1 MPNESYT
8 PGHSENATSFM
19 ARRSFASHGGFFQP
33 HLRPGL
39 RVLDVGCGPGTIT
52 LGIATIIAP
61 GTVTGVDFGASQV
74 EQAVQN
80 AAGHGSGNARFLTAS
95 CYELPFPDETFD
107 AVFSH
112 ALMEHLTFPGKALA
126 EFHRVLKPG
135 GAIGLCSP
143 DWDGFVVAPPSPE
156 LDTALS
162 AYRMLQTKNGGDVL
176 AGRKLGSYL
185 SAAHFHSVRMQA
197 RYECYSTL
205 PLIGDYLALQLH
217 QAGFVTEAQT
227 LRQWGQ
233 NESGLFAQAWLSA
246 TATK

>member
-19 ARRSFASHGGFFQP
+19 ARRSFASHGGFFHP

-52 LGIATIIAP
+52 LGIATIVTP
-61 GTVTGVDFGASQV
+61 GTVTGVDFGTSQI

-80 AAGHGSGNARFLTAS
+80 AAGHGIGNVRFVTAS

-107 AVFSH
+107 GVFSH
-112 ALMEHLTFPGKALA
+112 ALMEHLAFPGKALA

-143 DWDGFVVAPPSPE
+143 DWDGFVVAPPSSE
-156 LDTALS
+156 LHTALG

-176 AGRKLGSYL
+176 AGRKLGSHL
-185 SAAHFHSVRMQA
+185 VAARFRSVRMQA

-217 QAGFVTEAQT
+217 QAGLASEAQT

-233 NESGLFAQAWLSA
+233 IESGLFAQAWLSA
-246 TATK
+246 TAMK

>member
-1 MPNESYT
+1 
-8 PGHSENATSFM
+8 
-19 ARRSFASHGGFFQP
+19 
-33 HLRPGL
+33 
-39 RVLDVGCGPGTIT
+39 
-52 LGIATIIAP
+52 
-61 GTVTGVDFGASQV
+61 
-74 EQAVQN
+74 
-80 AAGHGSGNARFLTAS
+80 
-95 CYELPFPDETFD
+95 
-107 AVFSH
+107 
-112 ALMEHLTFPGKALA
+112 MEHLTFPGKALA

-217 QAGFVTEAQT
+217 QAGFVTRPKPSGNGPKRKRIVRPSLA
-227 LRQWGQ
+227 LRHRH
-233 NESGLFAQAWLSA
+233 EVSR
-246 TATK
+246 K